1 MWWIMVI
8 IIHSNKNS
16 IKHTNCWHI
25 NLLFEYKIKFGNF
38 ESNYSLDKNNKKLK
52 VKLIYHKLLI
62 TFENNEKKIKD
73 MKPYLEKGVFSKLKN
88 KDFFNKVKI
97 AYGTICWNDEIDL
110 CADSIYET
118 SYNYENNN

>member
-1 MWWIMVI
+1 MIR
-8 IIHSNKNS
+8 
-16 IKHTNCWHI
+16 IK
-25 NLLFEYKIKFGNF
+25 EVKP
-38 ESNYSLDKNNKKLK
+38 LDD
-52 VKLIYHKLLI
+52 YKLLI

-110 CADSIYET
+110 WGKDLED
-118 SYNYENNN
+118 

>member
-1 MWWIMVI
+1 MIR
-8 IIHSNKNS
+8 
-16 IKHTNCWHI
+16 IK
-25 NLLFEYKIKFGNF
+25 EVKP
-38 ESNYSLDKNNKKLK
+38 LDD
-52 VKLIYHKLLI
+52 YKLLI

-73 MKPYLEKGVFSKLKN
+73 MKLYLEKGVFSKLKN

>member
-1 MWWIMVI
+1 MQCQNGEKVFKS
-8 IIHSNKNS
+8 IH
-16 IKHTNCWHI
+16 I
-25 NLLFEYKIKFGNF
+25 
-38 ESNYSLDKNNKKLK
+38 D
-52 VKLIYHKLLI
+52 
-62 TFENNEKKIKD
+62 
-73 MKPYLEKGVFSKLKN
+73 LEKGIFSKLKN

>member
-1 MWWIMVI
+1 MIR
-8 IIHSNKNS
+8 
-16 IKHTNCWHI
+16 IK
-25 NLLFEYKIKFGNF
+25 EVKP
-38 ESNYSLDKNNKKLK
+38 LDD
-52 VKLIYHKLLI
+52 YKLLI

-88 KDFFNKVKI
+88 KD
-97 AYGTICWNDEIDL
+97 YGTICWNDEIDL